1 MCTNTPTPYRTPTR
15 TLTRTR
21 TATPTSAHCTLRV
34 MCTLTPTPYK
44 SPTRT
49 PTRTPSRTPSP
60 TNNHCVLRDMCTE
73 TPTPFMTA
81 TPTLTP
87 TSTSQYCT
95 LREACTNTPTPY
107 RTVTP
112 TPTRNFCIIEPT
124 PEPTICEGAGC
135 ASSGGESTDVT
146 QFALC
151 IPTSTPTPT
160 RTPSPTATATLTP
173 NCGVVPTSY
182 GNVFI
187 RSDPSATTT
196 TNILGTF
203 FYENRTNN
211 AGVSYLYVN
220 PPERR
225 FTPIGQV
232 EGVDGYTWVLIHHNP
247 HINNGTQ
254 GWMRQNSLDLSAC
267 GGITALP
274 NINASMVGLGPNG
287 LSTITDINAPI
298 PSLSEM
304 WLPFGDCQGYADN
317 QDRRRCSFDVLAT
330 LQADGGIRV
339 RDILAI
345 ALMYEM
351 GSVLTNYRDIPAN
364 QLEANLSTG
373 AKYHLEAMTR
383 NFTAFCMNSN
393 SSANCN
399 LQNVLNW
406 VLGIQGWYDQYGK
419 TANDIKNDRGTGN
432 NTSNFGE
439 FTPYMFSKSA
449 WLSGLQT
456 NKPFTWGNWT
466 QGQSSYSAISTIIDN
481 NGNPFTC
488 TPATMTCPTSALFY
502 AERFSPPQVPCH
514 YVFAVTISNHGYG
527 QTSACSAGRF
537 TDFATPILPFPNRHD

>member
-1 MCTNTPTPYRTPTR
+1 MTPTSISQYCALREACTDTPTPYRTA
-15 TLTRTR
+15 TL
-21 TATPTSAHCTLRV
+21 
-34 MCTLTPTPYK
+34 
-44 SPTRT
+44 
-49 PTRTPSRTPSP
+49 
-60 TNNHCVLRDMCTE
+60 
-73 TPTPFMTA
+73 
-81 TPTLTP
+81 
-87 TSTSQYCT
+87 
-95 LREACTNTPTPY
+95 
-107 RTVTP
+107 
-112 TPTRNFCIIEPT
+112 TPTRNFCIIEAT
-124 PEPTICEGAGC
+124 PEPTVCEGAGC
-135 ASSGGESTDVT
+135 ASSGSETTDVT
-146 QFALC
+146 QFSLC

-220 PPERR
+220 PTERR

-267 GGITALP
+267 GGITAIP
-274 NINASMVGLGPNG
+274 SISASMVGLGPNG

-317 QDRRRCSFDVLAT
+317 QDRRRCSFKILVT

-351 GSVLTNYRDIPAN
+351 SSVLTDYRDIPAN
-364 QLEANLSTG
+364 QLDANLSIG
-373 AKYHLEAMTR
+373 VKYHLEAVSR

-393 SSANCN
+393 STANCN
-399 LQNVLNW
+399 LQSVLNW
-406 VLGIQGWYDQYGK
+406 LLGIQGWYDQHGK
-419 TANDIKNDRGTGN
+419 TANQIKANGDNNITSFGN
-432 NTSNFGE
+432 F
-439 FTPYMFSKSA
+439 PVYMFSKSD
-449 WLSGLQT
+449 WLSGLQA
-456 NKPFTWGNWT
+456 NKPFTWGNWV
-466 QGQSSYSAISTIIDN
+466 QGQVSYNTISAIIDN
-481 NGNPFTC
+481 NSNPFTC
-488 TPATMTCPTSALFY
+488 TTCPTSAIFY
-502 AERFSPPQVPCH
+502 AHRLSSTGSCN
-514 YVFAVTISNHGYG
+514 YIFAVTVSNHPYG
-527 QTSACSAGRF
+527 QTSACNASRF
-537 TDFATPILPFPNRHD
+537 TIFNTPILPFPDYQH